1 MISFHQFNNMPAEE
15 KIAIVLD
22 QGVDLLERIF
32 IYYNIKLYKLDELFI
47 ELWYEQ
53 NTLRIDKVKVVE
65 LDDVAHL
72 YESQINISDLFQ

>member
-1 MISFHQFNNMPAEE
+1 MPAEE